1 MYVGVAEVLKILKVY
16 MSVFADVP
24 VLGVPPDH
32 FGVIAFPSISTA
44 LMYFGDVLFGTIT
57 AYVATLPTAIAVPR
71 PVKLIVAL
79 AAELAVYNKT
89 LEEDTLIVTVA
100 VKPPVVTTLAF
111 SKIGP
116 RKLAMLDVV
125 VLAIV
130 MESTRLLEDM
140 ELLVS
145 KLPVI

>member
-1 MYVGVAEVLKILKVY
+1 MNTY
-16 MSVFADVP
+16 D
-24 VLGVPPDH
+24 
-32 FGVIAFPSISTA
+32 
-44 LMYFGDVLFGTIT
+44 
-57 AYVATLPTAIAVPR
+57 ATLPTVIEER

-79 AAELAVYNKT
+79 AAELAVYTKIPGPVV
-89 LEEDTLIVTVA
+89 EIVTLA

-130 MESTRLLEDM
+130 IESTILF
-140 ELLVS
+140 ELIDVRPS
-145 KLPVI
+145 FGPVIAPSTILFALMAVRPSFGPVTAPSAKELAVTDNNEGTLTRL

>member
-1 MYVGVAEVLKILKVY
+1 MNTY
-16 MSVFADVP
+16 D
-24 VLGVPPDH
+24 
-32 FGVIAFPSISTA
+32 
-44 LMYFGDVLFGTIT
+44 
-57 AYVATLPTAIAVPR
+57 ATLPTVIEER

-79 AAELAVYNKT
+79 AAELAVYTKIPGPVV
-89 LEEDTLIVTVA
+89 EIVTLA

-130 MESTRLLEDM
+130 MESAI
-140 ELLVS
+140 S
-145 KLPVI
+145 LPVICCKPILDLYYYSFI